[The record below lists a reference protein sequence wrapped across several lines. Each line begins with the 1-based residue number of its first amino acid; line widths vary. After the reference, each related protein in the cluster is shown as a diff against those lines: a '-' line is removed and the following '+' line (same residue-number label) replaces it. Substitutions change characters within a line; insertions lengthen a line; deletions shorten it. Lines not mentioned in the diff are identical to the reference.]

1 MADPL
6 LTLRDYRRFAPWNV
20 RDLAATA
27 GAILARSRVR
37 PIAAS
42 ASAAPAERTIRF
54 YVARGLLGRPE
65 GRGTAAAYSY
75 RHLLQVLAI
84 KLRQMEGATLKTI
97 ARELGE
103 STGDV
108 LERRVAAA
116 LGERLPRPEDLPV
129 AAAGRAFQ
137 HRAAATDAPSP
148 GPCWRRIEVVP
159 GVELHLSTAYPLAS
173 SPEVADAAA
182 AAVRA
187 ALAAAARR
195 SS

>member
-1 MADPL
+1 MPDPL
-6 LTLRDYRRFAPWNV
+6 LTLRDYRRLAPWNV

-37 PIAAS
+37 PVAAS

-65 GRGTAAAYSY
+65 GRGTAATYSY
-75 RHLLQVLAI
+75 RHLLQLLAI
-84 KLRQMEGATLKTI
+84 KLRQMEGATLRTI

-116 LGERLPRPEDLPV
+116 LGDRLPTPGDLPV
-129 AAAGRAFQ
+129 AAAGRAF
-137 HRAAATDAPSP
+137 HHHPDTPDGPPP
-148 GPCWRRIEVVP
+148 GACWRRIELAP
-159 GVELHLSTAYPLAS
+159 GIELHLSTAHPLTAS
-173 SPEVADAAA
+173 SEVADAAA